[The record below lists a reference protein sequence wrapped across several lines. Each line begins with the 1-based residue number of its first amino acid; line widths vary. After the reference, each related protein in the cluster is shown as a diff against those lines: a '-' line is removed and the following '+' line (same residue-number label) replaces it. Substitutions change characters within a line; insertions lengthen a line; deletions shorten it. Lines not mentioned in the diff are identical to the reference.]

1 MAIKAGNISMR
12 QALIIYLLLLGS
24 SEIRIIPLYA
34 IKMAG
39 SAGWLSPIL
48 AAAVLLLYFFLMQKI
63 FIKYDQ
69 SSLIEIM
76 ESIFGKLLGRAV
88 GFIFFIYITL
98 ITVQS
103 LRIYAARLSLILDI
117 NTSYVVFIG
126 IILVFLS
133 LIIKNDVPV
142 FARLCEILLI
152 MVGISYLIINVLVL
166 PEIKL
171 SNLYPITAED
181 VFPIGQAAFNITATW
196 GYISFVLIFSDRISN
211 KKNMCRL
218 GLKFTILLVI
228 ITCFAIILPLGV
240 LGPSAKEVTSPYIAA
255 IQTIFLFDTI
265 ERIESLVVAIWIITD
280 FAFIAALIFSGLHAF
295 RGTFKCSDYRHYQH
309 VYFLL
314 IFFLSIFI
322 ANSAVETIE
331 FGRNI
336 LKPGNNI
343 LCFGIPFILFLVGKV
358 RKKI

>member
-1 MAIKAGNISMR
+1 
-12 QALIIYLLLLGS
+12 
-24 SEIRIIPLYA
+24 
-34 IKMAG
+34 
-39 SAGWLSPIL
+39 
-48 AAAVLLLYFFLMQKI
+48 
-63 FIKYDQ
+63 
-69 SSLIEIM
+69 M
-76 ESIFGKLLGRAV
+76 ENIFGKLLGRAV

-142 FARLCEILLI
+142 FARLCEMLLI
-152 MVGISYLIINVLVL
+152 MVGISYLIINLLAL

-171 SNLYPITAED
+171 SNLYPITVAD

-255 IQTIFLFDTI
+255 IQTISLFDTI

-322 ANSAVETIE
+322 ANSS
-331 FGRNI
+331 
-336 LKPGNNI
+336 
-343 LCFGIPFILFLVGKV
+343 C
-358 RKKI
+358 